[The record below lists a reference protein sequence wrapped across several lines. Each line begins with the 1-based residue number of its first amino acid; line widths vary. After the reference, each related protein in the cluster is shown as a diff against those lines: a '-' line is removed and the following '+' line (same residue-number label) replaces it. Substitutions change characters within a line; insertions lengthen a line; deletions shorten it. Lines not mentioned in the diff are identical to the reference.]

1 MHKYEDS
8 RETLLTEISKLIETK
23 THELLADGMEP
34 EDAYN
39 CALEALEA
47 AIETWEEE
55 GREVLGVSNDELD

>member
-8 RETLLTEISKLIETK
+8 REALLTEISKLIEAK
-23 THELLADGMEP
+23 AHELLADGMES